1 MDIKA
6 IKLKDFL
13 DKDKAGSI
21 YKNIIISATRAR
33 QIIDDRFQEMA
44 VEEDIEDSDQLDALL
59 EDIDHDVA
67 KPISQSTAEFMN
79 KELEWRDVEEEDS
92 EIPID
97 SLDEKWSC

>member
-13 DKDKAGSI
+13 KKTGSI

-33 QIIDDRFQEMA
+33 QIIDDRFQELS

-59 EDIDHDVA
+59 EDIDHDVD
-67 KPISQSTAEFMN
+67 KPISQSTTEFMDD
-79 KELEWRDVEEEDS
+79 KLEWRDPEEEI
-92 EIPID
+92 ETPID
-97 SLDEKWSC
+97 DLNEK

>member
-13 DKDKAGSI
+13 DKTGSI
-21 YKNIIISATRAR
+21 YKNIVITATRAR
-33 QIIDDRFQEMA
+33 QIIDTRFQEMA

-59 EDIDHDVA
+59 ENVDHDIA

-79 KELEWRDVEEEDS
+79 KELEWRDEEE
-92 EIPID
+92 E
-97 SLDEKWSC
+97 